1 VTISEAASKLGAIR
15 TARKSASSRSNIRL
29 IGRQYQTRQPA
40 LDNRMLTAEHRFGR
54 WAIRLRNRKTLP
66 VVIVPGNTALALVK
80 AGEADFEA
88 PVDREAAIAHLEAL
102 TTISTNR

>member
-1 VTISEAASKLGAIR
+1 VKASQAAAILGSIKTPA
-15 TARKSASSRSNIRL
+15 KSASSRLNGKLR
-29 IGRQYQTRQPA
+29 GAQYQVREPA

-88 PVDREAAIAHLEAL
+88 PVDREAAIAHLETL
-102 TTISTNR
+102 CT